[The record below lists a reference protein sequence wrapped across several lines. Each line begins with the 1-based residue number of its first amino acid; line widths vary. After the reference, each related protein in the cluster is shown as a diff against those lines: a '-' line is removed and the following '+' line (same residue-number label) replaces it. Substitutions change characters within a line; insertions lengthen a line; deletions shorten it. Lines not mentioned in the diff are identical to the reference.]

1 MRLKIIGTKE
11 LMDDFNIPPDGYEP
25 KLVNIKRK
33 KSRKEDVNGISK
45 RRNCKTQSFK
55 EGG

>member
-33 KSRKEDVNGISK
+33 KSRKKDVNGISK

>member
-25 KLVNIKRK
+25 KLINIKRK
-33 KSRKEDVNGISK
+33 RAKNENY
-45 RRNCKTQSFK
+45 CKK
-55 EGG
+55 